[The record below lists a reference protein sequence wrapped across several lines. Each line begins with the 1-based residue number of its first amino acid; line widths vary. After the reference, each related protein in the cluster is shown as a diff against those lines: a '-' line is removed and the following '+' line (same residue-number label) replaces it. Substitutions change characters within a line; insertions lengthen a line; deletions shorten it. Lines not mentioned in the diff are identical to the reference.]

1 MKWAETLARP
11 VFHLSPTYP
20 YRPSPIQR
28 LGSICR
34 CINTPP
40 NPNRPFDLHTPS
52 LSLPPSL
59 PSDPPLLIRQGL
71 DLRSCPFSSGKPH
84 HFVAR
89 CRRRRRVGVGS
100 LPFPIPGCSTL
111 LETGSFLLL
120 APSAPFLSP
129 SPPQICSWRALREL
143 RTGRPYGRGGRALRI
158 GRSPSPVAL
167 SPRMSSFLLRRGVAL
182 DARRGRR
189 GGPVCGR
196 AALDAR
202 RGLCVGRPPRRG
214 GLLDARQGGHAACD
228 SPMGKQVA
236 AVEEVESRGKPWR
249 SHLLSWPPPR
259 VVAASSSDCPQPS
272 GGRKRLRCLLP
283 VNGTMVP
290 VSGFLVVNF
299 VAQLVR

>member
-1 MKWAETLARP
+1 MHAIFSFRKACALEFL
-11 VFHLSPTYP
+11 
-20 YRPSPIQR
+20 PIQTKAKIT
-28 LGSICR
+28 SIR
-34 CINTPP
+34 HAAE
-40 NPNRPFDLHTPS
+40 NPSSSSSLSSLHLRSTAAALILS
-52 LSLPPSL
+52 LSLRSSALHLAPPPPRPL
-59 PSDPPLLIRQGL
+59 APPPLLRGHHRTV
-71 DLRSCPFSSGKPH
+71 DTVGAPNSPVFANPSGGASTP
-84 HFVAR
+84 
-89 CRRRRRVGVGS
+89 S
-100 LPFPIPGCSTL
+100 QTL
-111 LETGSFLLL
+111 LS
-120 APSAPFLSP
+120 PFLSP

-143 RTGRPYGRGGRALRI
+143 CAGRPYGRGGRALRI

-167 SPRMSSFLLRRGVAL
+167 SPRVSSFLLRRSVAL

-202 RGLCVGRPPRRG
+202 RGLRVGRPPRRG
-214 GLLDARQGGHAACD
+214 GLLDARQGGHGARD

-272 GGRKRLRCLLP
+272 GGRKRLRCLLL